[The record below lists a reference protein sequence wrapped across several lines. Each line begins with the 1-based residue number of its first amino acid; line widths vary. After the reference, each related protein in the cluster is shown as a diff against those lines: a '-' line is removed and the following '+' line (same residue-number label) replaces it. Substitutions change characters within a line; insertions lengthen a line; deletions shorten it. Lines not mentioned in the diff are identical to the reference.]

1 MKRPVSMTRK
11 PATTTYEDWI
21 KGEGIPVLEDWGI
34 EDVKTIERKPWARMG
49 GKGAFIYLH
58 GMKGAITGM
67 YVTEI
72 PPGKALNPEK
82 HLYEEMVYILKGQ
95 GATEIWQ
102 EGQPKRT
109 FEWGEGSLFSP
120 PINTW
125 HRLYNGGREPVLFLG
140 VTNAPIV
147 MDLFHSPEFVFED
160 NYIFKDRYSGEENYF
175 KEGQKLDRGS
185 SVHLVWDTNF
195 IPDLKEAA
203 DMLEDPLEGVKGA
216 GVRIMNFEM
225 SENILTGHISEWPV
239 GMYHKAHYHGPGAIL
254 LGLRSKGYVLLWPK
268 KLGTTPYK
276 DGYGDQVVKVNW
288 GDGAVYSPGDGW
300 FHEHFNTGSQ
310 PARHIAFRTGGTKYK
325 VSLRGSENDNATV
338 VDIKKGGALIEHED
352 EDPEIHAQF
361 EAALAHEG
369 VQCAM
374 GEVHPY
380 CTQK

>member
-1 MKRPVSMTRK
+1 
-11 PATTTYEDWI
+11 
-21 KGEGIPVLEDWGI
+21 
-34 EDVKTIERKPWARMG
+34 
-49 GKGAFIYLH
+49 
-58 GMKGAITGM
+58 
-67 YVTEI
+67 
-72 PPGKALNPEK
+72 
-82 HLYEEMVYILKGQ
+82 
-95 GATEIWQ
+95 
-102 EGQPKRT
+102 
-109 FEWGEGSLFSP
+109 
-120 PINTW
+120 
-125 HRLYNGGREPVLFLG
+125 
-140 VTNAPIV
+140 

-276 DGYGDQVVKVNW
+276 DGYGDQVVKVKW

-352 EDPEIHAQF
+352 EDPEIHTQF

-374 GEVHPY
+374 GDHPY

>member
-49 GKGAFIYLH
+49 GKGAFIYLY

-160 NYIFKDRYSGEENYF
+160 NYIFKDRYSGE
-175 KEGQKLDRGS
+175 
-185 SVHLVWDTNF
+185 VHGERRKSN
-195 IPDLKEAA
+195 
-203 DMLEDPLEGVKGA
+203 
-216 GVRIMNFEM
+216 
-225 SENILTGHISEWPV
+225 
-239 GMYHKAHYHGPGAIL
+239 
-254 LGLRSKGYVLLWPK
+254 
-268 KLGTTPYK
+268 
-276 DGYGDQVVKVNW
+276 
-288 GDGAVYSPGDGW
+288 
-300 FHEHFNTGSQ
+300 
-310 PARHIAFRTGGTKYK
+310 RT
-325 VSLRGSENDNATV
+325 
-338 VDIKKGGALIEHED
+338 
-352 EDPEIHAQF
+352 
-361 EAALAHEG
+361 
-369 VQCAM
+369 
-374 GEVHPY
+374 
-380 CTQK
+380 

>member
-11 PATTTYEDWI
+11 PATTTYEDWM
-21 KGEGIPVLEDWGI
+21 KGEGIPIVEGWGI
-34 EDVKTIERKPWARMG
+34 EDVKALDRKPWARTG
-49 GKGAFIYLH
+49 GKGAFIHLK
-58 GMKGAITGM
+58 GMKHAITGM
-67 YVTEI
+67 YVMEVA
-72 PPGKALNPEK
+72 PEKALNPEK
-82 HLYEEMVYILKGQ
+82 HLYEEMIYILKGQ

-102 EGQPKRT
+102 EGQSKRT
-109 FEWGEGSLFSP
+109 FEWGEGSFFAP

-125 HRLYNGGREPVLFLG
+125 HRLYNVGREPVLFLG

-160 NYIFKDRYSGEENYF
+160 NFIFKDRYSGEEEYF
-175 KEGQKLDRGS
+175 KVGRKVDRGS
-185 SVHLVWDTNF
+185 SAHLVWDTNF
-195 IPDLKEAA
+195 IPDLKAAA

-268 KLGTTPYK
+268 TLGTTPYK

-300 FHEHFNTGSQ
+300 FHEHFNTGPQ

-325 VSLRGSENDNATV
+325 VSFRGSENEDATV

-352 EDPEIHAQF
+352 EDPEIHAHF

-369 VQCAM
+369 VKCAM
-374 GEVHPY
+374 GKHHPY

>member
-21 KGEGIPVLEDWGI
+21 RGEGIPVVEAWGI
-34 EDVKTIERKPWARMG
+34 EDVKTIDRQPWARMG
-49 GKGAFIYLH
+49 GKGAFIYLN

-67 YVTEI
+67 YVMEI

-102 EGQPKRT
+102 EGQSKRS

-125 HRLYNGGREPVLFLG
+125 HRLYNGGNEPVIFLG
-140 VTNAPIV
+140 ITNAPIV
-147 MDLFHSPEFVFED
+147 MDLFHSPDFVFED
-160 NYIFKDRYSGEENYF
+160 NYTFRDRYCGEEQYF
-175 KEGQKLDRGS
+175 KVGQKVDRGS
-185 SVHLVWDTNF
+185 RAHLVWDTNF
-195 IPDLKEAA
+195 IPDLKAAA

-254 LGLRSKGYVLLWPK
+254 LGLRSNGYVLLWPK
-268 KLGTTPYK
+268 ELGTTPYK
-276 DGYGDQVVKVNW
+276 DGCGDQVVKVSW
-288 GDGAVYSPGDGW
+288 GEGAVYSPGDGW
-300 FHEHFNTGSQ
+300 FHEHFNTGRQ

-325 VSLRGSENDNATV
+325 FTFSGRGNEDATV
-338 VDIKKGGALIEHED
+338 VDIKKGGALIQHED

-369 VQCAM
+369 VNCAM
-374 GEVHPY
+374 GRHHPY